1 MDAPQIEEVLREA
14 FGSVHTERRAGWV
27 SIPCPLS
34 PWTHERGR
42 DRNPSAGVSIHPQ
55 GISVFSCYSCKNKM
69 PFAGLLRK
77 YATFSGEDLDALIEE
92 VEEDS
97 FLGPR
102 DVGEWDARLDADT
115 RPVMQPLK
123 KAVYLDLYDPA
134 SGHPYVESRGIDA
147 ETCALLGL
155 CVDPSDP
162 ADGEERILFPVYGLD
177 KELYGYSGRATN
189 GDALLKVRD
198 YYGLKKAGV
207 VLGVHLIGGSQHKYV
222 LLTEGLFDYAN
233 GWQQGFPT
241 LAVMH
246 SGLTKW
252 QAEILRDLSL
262 PVYLFYDNDKAGRAG
277 VAAAASVLHSDMPV
291 FLVTWPDIWLEDD
304 SHPDGGYYA
313 DDLGLLDAQ
322 EIQEMIDG
330 ATLYTPPSNGQYRQT
345 KKRRVAR
352 VASMGR

>member
-14 FGSVHTERRAGWV
+14 FGAIKTERKGEWV
-27 SIPCPLS
+27 SIACPLS

-77 YATFSGEDLDALIEE
+77 YATHSGEDLDALIEE
-92 VEEDS
+92 VEEDA

-102 DVGEWDARLDADT
+102 TVGEWDEGADTDT
-115 RPVMQPLK
+115 RPHMEPLK
-123 KAVYLDLYDPA
+123 QAVYRDLYDPA
-134 SGHPYVESRGIDA
+134 AGHPYVEGRGIDEDTA
-147 ETCALLGL
+147 DLLGM
-155 CVDPSDP
+155 CVDPADP
-162 ADGEERILFPVYGLD
+162 SDGEERILFPVYGLD

-207 VLGVHLIGGSQHKYV
+207 LLGAHLIDKTQHRFL

-246 SGLTKW
+246 SGLTEW
-252 QAEILRDLSL
+252 QAEILRDIGL
-262 PVYLFYDNDKAGRAG
+262 PVYLFYDNDEAGRAG
-277 VAAAASVLHSDMPV
+277 VKMAGDQLAMDMPV
-291 FLVTWPDIWLEDD
+291 FKVSWSDIWLVDHD
-304 SHPDGGYYA
+304 HKDGGYYA
-313 DDLGLLDAQ
+313 DDLGLLTAD
-322 EIQEMIDG
+322 EIQSMVDT
-330 ATLYTPPSNGQYRQT
+330 ATLYEMSNHGKRKKPS
-345 KKRRVAR
+345 RRGVAR